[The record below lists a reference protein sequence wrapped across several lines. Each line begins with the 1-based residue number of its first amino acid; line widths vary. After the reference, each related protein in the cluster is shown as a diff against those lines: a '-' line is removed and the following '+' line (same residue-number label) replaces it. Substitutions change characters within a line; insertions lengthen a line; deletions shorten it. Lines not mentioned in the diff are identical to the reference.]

1 MNHAVT
7 APPAAD
13 PRDAELKELQDSA
26 RQVLVAQGLAAEEG
40 KTWPLVLELGWLL
53 VSVPEELGGLGQ
65 GLAGACAFHAELGRG
80 LCAAPYAAAMLAVDA
95 VCQGKLADQQGW
107 VERITAQE
115 YVAAPLA
122 PSALRLVRGRLSG
135 TVTAVPSAD
144 LASHV
149 LISTADAERVALV
162 SLRQKGVEL
171 IARSTWD
178 GTRRLFDLRLSEVEL
193 DESLLLAGGSAA
205 QALTRRLSTLRDLAL
220 AADSVGGAE
229 ALLDLTVEYLK
240 TRKQFGRPLAGF
252 QALKHRCA
260 DLKALTAGAQAL
272 LADTLARIGGGIDDA
287 EAEALARTAKHLA
300 CSVYARTAEES
311 LQLHGGIGMTA
322 EHACHLFLKRA
333 LLNEHLGRG
342 NRDAVAIADRF
353 LTGI

>member
-7 APPAAD
+7 AVPVEA
-13 PRDAELKELQDSA
+13 PRDAELRELQESA
-26 RQVLVAQGLAAEEG
+26 RQVLTAQGLAADEAG
-40 KTWPLVLELGWLL
+40 TWPLVLELGWLL
-53 VSVPEELGGLGQ
+53 VAVPEELGGLGQ
-65 GLAGACAFHAELGRG
+65 GLAGACAFHTELGRS

-95 VCQGKLADQQGW
+95 VCQGQLADRQAW
-107 VERITAQE
+107 VERITAQD
-115 YVAAPLA
+115 YVTTPLA
-122 PSALRLVRGRLSG
+122 ASRLRLARGRLSG
-135 TVTAVPSAD
+135 TATALPSAD

-149 LISTADAERVALV
+149 LVSTVDAERVALV

-171 IARSTWD
+171 KARPTWD
-178 GTRRLFDLRLSEVEL
+178 GTRRLFDLRLTDVEL
-193 DESLLLAGGSAA
+193 DESLLLAGGTAA
-205 QALTRRLSTLRDLAL
+205 KTLSRRLSTLRDLTL
-220 AADSVGGAE
+220 AADAVGGAE
-229 ALLDLTVEYLK
+229 ALLELTVEYLK

-272 LADTLARIGGGIDDA
+272 LADSLVRIGDRVDEPEAERLARI
-287 EAEALARTAKHLA
+287 ARHLA

-342 NRDAVAIADRF
+342 QRDALDIADRF
-353 LTGI
+353 LAGL